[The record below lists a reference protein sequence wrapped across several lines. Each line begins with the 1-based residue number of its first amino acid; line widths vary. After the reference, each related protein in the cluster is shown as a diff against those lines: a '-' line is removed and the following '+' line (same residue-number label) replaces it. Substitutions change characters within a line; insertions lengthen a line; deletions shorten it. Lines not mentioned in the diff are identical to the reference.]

1 MSLNKIYYFNNA
13 ERNFQYFLHDNRP
26 CLSLIIWY
34 AHNLCF
40 YSSCCPLSPGMSGC
54 LPQGQPTQV
63 EFKGDPLNLIGFDWH
78 VLHASVHHWL
88 ITCLLNHCWFPLFGR
103 LVTQVWSLQLWESIR
118 KKTISRLDI
127 ITKQR
132 KHNRG
137 STNEE
142 KVQNHDGL
150 NAKRV
155 KSDLE

>member
-1 MSLNKIYYFNNA
+1 MPIIFV
-13 ERNFQYFLHDNRP
+13 FILH
-26 CLSLIIWY
+26 
-34 AHNLCF
+34 AGH
-40 YSSCCPLSPGMSGC
+40 CPLSPGMSGC

-88 ITCLLNHCWFPLFGR
+88 IACLLNHCWFPLFGR

-118 KKTISRLDI
+118 KKKIGRLDI

-132 KHNRG
+132 EHNRG
-137 STNEE
+137 ITNEE

-150 NAKRV
+150 NAKRM
-155 KSDLE
+155 KSDLELKTERLENMMMLQHYLWTFNGRAS